1 MNATIADLMSKR
13 VITVQRHH
21 SVDHVRGLM
30 VRNRVHAVP
39 VVDADGRPVGIVTST
54 DLVPERSGS
63 APVATLMTTDVRTV
77 PAYNAV
83 HVAARIMRHRR
94 IHHVLV
100 THEKKVVGLISSF
113 DLLKL
118 VEDHHFVAKSAAP
131 APRRPRARSRT

>member
-30 VRNRVHAVP
+30 LRNRVHAVP
-39 VVDADGRPVGIVTST
+39 VVDTEGRPVGIVTST
-54 DLVPERSGS
+54 DLVPERDGG
-63 APVATLMTTDVRTV
+63 APVSTLMATEVRTV

-94 IHHVLV
+94 IHHVVV

-118 VEDHHFVAKSAAP
+118 VEDHHFVAKSAAL
-131 APRRPRARSRT
+131 ARHPRTRRA